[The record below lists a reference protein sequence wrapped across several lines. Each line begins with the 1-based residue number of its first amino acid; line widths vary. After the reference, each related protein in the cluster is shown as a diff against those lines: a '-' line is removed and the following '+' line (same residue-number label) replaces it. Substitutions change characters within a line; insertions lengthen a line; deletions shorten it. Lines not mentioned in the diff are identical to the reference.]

1 MTLPHLV
8 AGVLT
13 RDLRALR
20 REIESYPNDADLW
33 RVAPGVTNSG
43 GNLALH
49 LAGNLQHFV
58 GKVLGHTGYVR
69 HRDAEFKSRDLP
81 RTQVLADI
89 DRALAAVETGLARL
103 ADADLSADFPE
114 PLAGRRVST
123 ADALLHL
130 MTHCAYHLGQ
140 VDYHRRL
147 VTGQPTTVGT
157 MAPGE
162 LRSVK

>member
-1 MTLPHLV
+1 MIPSLA
-8 AGVLT
+8 AGVLV

-20 REIESYPNDADLW
+20 REIEAYPTEADLW
-33 RVAPGVTNSG
+33 RVAPGITNSG

-49 LAGNLQHFV
+49 LAGNLQHFI
-58 GKVLGHTGYVR
+58 GKALGHTGYVR
-69 HRDAEFKSRDLP
+69 TRDAEFQSRDVP
-81 RTQVLADI
+81 RAQLLAAI
-89 DRALAAVETGLARL
+89 DRTIAAVETGLARL
-103 ADADLSADFPE
+103 ENQDLSVDFPE

-130 MTHCAYHLGQ
+130 LTHCAYHLGQ

-147 VTGQPTTVGT
+147 ITGQATTVGA

>member
-1 MTLPHLV
+1 MIPSLV
-8 AGVLT
+8 AGVLI

-20 REIESYPNDADLW
+20 REIEAYPSDADLW
-33 RVAPGVTNSG
+33 RVAPGITNTG

-49 LAGNLQHFV
+49 LAGNLQHFI

-69 HRDAEFKSRDLP
+69 NRDAEFKSRDVP
-81 RTQVLADI
+81 RAQLLAEI
-89 DRALAAVETGLARL
+89 DRTVAAVETGLARL
-103 ADADLSADFPE
+103 ENQDLSVDFPE

-130 MTHCAYHLGQ
+130 LTHCAYHLGQ

-147 VTGQPTTVGT
+147 ITGQATTVGA